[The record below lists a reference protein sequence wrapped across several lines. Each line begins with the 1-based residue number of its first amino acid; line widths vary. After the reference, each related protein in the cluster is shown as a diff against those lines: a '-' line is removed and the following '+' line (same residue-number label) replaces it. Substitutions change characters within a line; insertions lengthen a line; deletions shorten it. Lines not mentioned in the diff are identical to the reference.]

1 MYAYGLRIAE
11 AHGGRASVETAPG
24 RGATFRVQLPFRP
37 PAPNGEE
44 SAFAAA
50 PDEPAASPPPISDI
64 PVAELEQSS

>member
-1 MYAYGLRIAE
+1 
-11 AHGGRASVETAPG
+11 
-24 RGATFRVQLPFRP
+24 VQLPFRP